1 MHPIM
6 RKKLRHFNRE
16 EYNCDMCCL
25 KDHECEGNKEYC
37 AVKYDSVEVIR
48 HHKKDTEVV
57 EQQPV
62 EPVVEQPTVEKDVTK
77 TIEPVVEPVVEKT
90 TTEKDVTKPV
100 VPSSL
105 CGQGRCMECPR
116 TLC

>member
-1 MHPIM
+1 MHTLI
-6 RKKLRHFNRE
+6 RKKLRLFNP
-16 EYNCDMCCL
+16 EYNCDSCCL

-77 TIEPVVEPVVEKT
+77 PIEPVVEPVVEKT

>member
-1 MHPIM
+1 MHSII
-6 RKKLRHFNRE
+6 RKRLRHFNRE

-37 AVKYDSVEVIR
+37 AVKYDSVEVLR
-48 HHKKDTEVV
+48 HSKKQSTEQQPV

-62 EPVVEQPTVEKDVTK
+62 EPDVK
-77 TIEPVVEPVVEKT
+77 KT
-90 TTEKDVTKPV
+90 TTQKDVTKPV

>member
-1 MHPIM
+1 MHTLI
-6 RKKLRHFNRE
+6 RKKLRLFNP
-16 EYNCDMCCL
+16 EYNCDSCCL

-62 EPVVEQPTVEKDVTK
+62 EPVVEPVVEQPTVEKDVTK
-77 TIEPVVEPVVEKT
+77 PIE
-90 TTEKDVTKPV
+90 
-100 VPSSL
+100 PSSL